1 MKTKRKILF
10 LTGTRADFG
19 KIKSL
24 IKAIENEAD
33 FEPYVFVTGMH
44 MLETY
49 GYTLIEV
56 QKSGFKNITTF
67 ENHTDEPTMDLSL
80 APMISR
86 VLVI

>member
-1 MKTKRKILF
+1 MHPALGCWW
-10 LTGTRADFG
+10 L
-19 KIKSL
+19 SL

-67 ENHTDEPTMDLSL
+67 ENHTDESTMDLTL
-80 APMISR
+80 AKLLLLALPYQ
-86 VLVI
+86 VLDS